1 MLAYVNDRVA
11 RSKCALATSIQAC
24 IAWVLLLVSA
34 ACATTAPRSH
44 LERYDIQK
52 QPIYM
57 FIDSGLWFCWIAF
70 VVGLAGFAS
79 ITTVTCLSNKADTEH
94 VNDYVL
100 SDKRE
105 LDSL

>member
-1 MLAYVNDRVA
+1 
-11 RSKCALATSIQAC
+11 
-24 IAWVLLLVSA
+24 
-34 ACATTAPRSH
+34 
-44 LERYDIQK
+44 
-52 QPIYM
+52 M